1 MKLEKFKTRTRMV
14 VYALEQSL
22 GNYIKGKDSIENL
35 SEQLI
40 LQIQEREERVGRT
53 FDINCVEDI
62 VAASHFSEVMDLAV
76 QSASNTSDEEIL
88 NRLRKSAN
96 HINLTTIRNSL
107 SHANRDFKLN
117 YWYLAASLATSA
129 EVEIL
134 ELTSLKEA
142 LLSAE
147 NDDLTDPP
155 REWLEE
161 TSNQIPNN
169 LPLNFEHD
177 STGLVGRKKEAKDL
191 TKEIFNRRVNTV
203 AVVAP
208 GGVGKTALVLDLL
221 HKLSFNSQTSTYFN
235 GLLFVSLKTEELTP
249 DGIRDLTAVESIE
262 ELKKA
267 ILDSFN
273 EVWGSSFSSFNSLI
287 ESDTEYRPLLF
298 IDNLETLIRDNE
310 DIFNDFNSSLP
321 FDWKVVITSRINVAA
336 NKVLPLPTLSES
348 AAIQLAREYQRSK
361 GSNVLSE
368 ENISQITKNCKFN
381 PLAIKLTLDYW
392 TLGNTLPD
400 SWNKA
405 NSGIAEFSFKNLIET
420 LSDTSIEVLEL
431 LFTAERCSRR
441 DLCNLL
447 GINVDDSAKAIS
459 ELSKTS
465 LINRS
470 TEDDN
475 EYYEINS
482 SIREFLLVNPK
493 NISVRQKVQ
502 NNIRT
507 NKDRAIEIIRLQNT
521 KKISKFSELYIPNY
535 LDETLK
541 ISIHKANKLLNQRVK
556 DGQNINFDK
565 LTEVYGDF
573 RELKSVYD
581 GDYLYQRTLA
591 RLLKSMHD
599 NVNAKLALLKAH
611 ELNPEDVATS
621 ILLAR
626 QHHEDRQY
634 IESEKIYR
642 SLLSRDEVRAEDGKT
657 WSTILS
663 GLYICLLHQDKYD
676 EVFEITKKWRDD
688 EEYGGTIG
696 AYRAA
701 AFRRKM
707 ETQIEKGETIELYQ
721 SFNSALKIMH
731 TVLKS
736 YGYVYVAS
744 RESIR
749 IIDTISSY
757 FFYYRNVFSD
767 DQNLASEQFLA
778 FCDEHIQEIY
788 SKQTIP
794 NIELNKFIVN
804 ARRLPTRNNP
814 FKNSKWD
821 IRKSP
826 SETVGIS
833 FDQIPNNH
841 KLIQVKVRNIPTD
854 GKLRKAFIISEDA
867 YDKRYF
873 VHKNSFK
880 NGQNSDFYNLDVGD
894 RLAIN
899 PNQVAG
905 KELEQSIETY
915 YVK

>member
-96 HINLTTIRNSL
+96 DINLTTIRNSL

-262 ELKKA
+262 ELKIA

-287 ESDTEYRPLLF
+287 ESDKEYRPLLF

-521 KKISKFSELYIPNY
+521 KKISKFSELYIPDH

-541 ISIHKANKLLNQRVK
+541 ISIHKANKLLSQRVK

-565 LTEVYGDF
+565 LTEVYSEF

-611 ELNPEDVATS
+611 ELKPEDVATS

-634 IESEKIYR
+634 IESEKIYLN
-642 SLLSRDEVRAEDGKT
+642 LLPRDEVRAEDGKT
-657 WSTILS
+657 WSAILS
-663 GLYICLLHQDKYD
+663 GLYICLLYQDKYD
-676 EVFEITKKWRDD
+676 QVFEITKKWKDD

-736 YGYVYVAS
+736 HGYVYVAS
-744 RESIR
+744 RETMR
-749 IIDTISSY
+749 IIDTMSSY
-757 FFYYRNVFSD
+757 FFHYRNAFSD

-778 FCDEHIQEIY
+778 FCDEHIKEIY
-788 SKQTIP
+788 AKQMIQ
-794 NIELNKFIVN
+794 NIELHKFIVS
-804 ARRLPTRNNP
+804 ARRLPTKNNP

-826 SETVGIS
+826 SETVGIL
-833 FDQIPNNH
+833 FDEIPNNH
-841 KLIQVKVRNIPTD
+841 QLIQVKVINIPTD
-854 GKLRKAFIISEDA
+854 RKLRKAFIISEDA
-867 YDKRYF
+867 YEKRYF

-880 NGQNSDFYNLDVGD
+880 NGQDSDFYNLDVGD

-899 PNQVAG
+899 PNKVPG